1 MISNATAFLLLSS
14 ATAATTIEAAAVVLP
29 PVSWNHPI
37 IAVPVGLLSVAIIL
51 IVLLN
56 FYRPQAQTAR
66 ADQIQKDAFEGLKTQ
81 IQSLTTR
88 LQAVEADR
96 DATKDRLLLL
106 RQEMGEMKLTLT
118 AEITELK
125 QKNAAVTI
133 QLATEREQ
141 HALSKAAATQ
151 LRSEL
156 EATRTELQLYELQS
170 GTQAEKIEKLEKQV
184 ATLQAQNTGE
194 KFGRRKDDK
203 P

>member
-1 MISNATAFLLLSS
+1 MISTAF
-14 ATAATTIEAAAVVLP
+14 AAIEAATTLALP

-37 IAVPVGLLSVAIIL
+37 IAIPVGLLSVAVIL

-66 ADQIQKDAFEGLKTQ
+66 ADSIQKDAFEGLKTQ

-96 DATKDRLLLL
+96 DATKERLLTL
-106 RQEMGEMKLTLT
+106 RQEMGEMKLALS

-151 LRSEL
+151 LRTEL
-156 EATRTELQLYELQS
+156 EATRSELQLYEIQS
-170 GTQAEKIEKLEKQV
+170 GTQAQQIERLERQV
-184 ATLQAQNTGE
+184 ATLQAQTSGE

-203 P
+203 T